1 MLRRA
6 FPDLKLRT
14 LTITTTA
21 DSFENVPLH
30 KISGKGFFVKEI
42 DEALIEGRIDFA
54 VHSMKDVPTELPQGI
69 GIVATPPRKSPNEV
83 LFTHTGKPIEKL
95 PEGAII
101 GSGSFRRIAYLKRF
115 REDLL
120 AKPIRG
126 NVDTRIRKVQE
137 RKYDGVILA
146 EAGLQRLGLTNYITQ
161 RFSLNEF
168 LPAAGQGILAV
179 TARKD
184 DGKTLQVLRR
194 INDEKTFTE
203 AVAERA
209 FIRTIGGGCKVPIG
223 ANTTLKR
230 NNLILEGEILSLN
243 GKQSL
248 KARISGSLNE
258 AEFIG
263 EKLAYQLLN
272 SGGETLIKKVV
283 KEIENLGPKSP

>member
-1 MLRRA
+1 M
-6 FPDLKLRT
+6 RT

-30 KISGKGFFVKEI
+30 KIRGKGVFVKEI

-54 VHSMKDVPTELPQGI
+54 VHSMKDVPTELPH
-69 GIVATPPRKSPNEV
+69 GIVIAAAPPRKPPNEV
-83 LFTHTGKPIEKL
+83 LFTHTSKPIEKL
-95 PEGAII
+95 PEGATI
-101 GSGSFRRIAYLKRF
+101 GSGSFRRIAYLKCI

-146 EAGLQRLGLTNYITQ
+146 EAGLQRLNLTNYITQ
-161 RFSLNEF
+161 RFSLKEF

-184 DGKTLQVLRR
+184 DEKALQVLRKV
-194 INDEKTFTE
+194 NDKKTSVE
-203 AVAERA
+203 AVAERS
-209 FIRTIGGGCKVPIG
+209 FIRTIGGGCKVPVG
-223 ANTTLKR
+223 AHATLKR
-230 NNLILEGEILSLN
+230 NNLTLKGEILSLN

-248 KARISGSLNE
+248 KARISGPLKE
-258 AEFIG
+258 AELIG
-263 EKLAYQLLN
+263 EKLAHRLLN

-283 KEIENLGPKSP
+283 EEIENLVPKSP

>member
-1 MLRRA
+1 
-6 FPDLKLRT
+6 
-14 LTITTTA
+14 
-21 DSFENVPLH
+21 
-30 KISGKGFFVKEI
+30 
-42 DEALIEGRIDFA
+42 
-54 VHSMKDVPTELPQGI
+54 
-69 GIVATPPRKSPNEV
+69 
-83 LFTHTGKPIEKL
+83 
-95 PEGAII
+95 
-101 GSGSFRRIAYLKRF
+101 FRRIAYLKRF

-184 DGKTLQVLRR
+184 NEKTLQVLRN